1 MGEESKNHRNRN
13 TALVLIGAGLFLLL
27 DHIIGFWPILAILL
41 IVLGIHRVR
50 SHPQRRDMKGYLL
63 IIVGGIIFLGNNTAF
78 VLAIILI
85 SLGYFFLRSKQVHH
99 DENYIQKQ
107 KIIDSIR
114 LGNEPWILK
123 NSSMWNVIGEINIDL
138 SLAILEQKETTVI
151 LQGVIGDID
160 IIVPEDIGVSVTS
173 SVVFG
178 QIDVAMNKEA
188 GVMNKV
194 SWNSPNYESCDHR
207 VKLVVSYLVGDIDIK
222 IL

>member
-27 DHIIGFWPILAILL
+27 DHTIGFWPILAILL

-63 IIVGGIIFLGNNTAF
+63 IIVGAIIFLGNNTAF

-85 SLGYFFLRSKQVHH
+85 SLGYFFLKSKQIHH
-99 DENYIQKQ
+99 GENYFQKQ

-114 LGNEPWILK
+114 LGKEPWILK

-138 SLAILEQKETTVI
+138 SLAILEQKETTII